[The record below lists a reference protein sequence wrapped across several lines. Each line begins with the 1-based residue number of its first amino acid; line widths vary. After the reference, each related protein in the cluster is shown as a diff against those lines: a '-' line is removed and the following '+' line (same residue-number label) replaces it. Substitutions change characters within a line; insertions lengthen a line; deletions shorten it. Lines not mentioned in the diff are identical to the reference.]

1 MSRGFVLIHFVHVHK
16 SLTEK
21 RNVALSLTQP
31 SSVIVLTQMSVE
43 TDRGGLRTIDYVDY
57 FEINPISVV

>member
-21 RNVALSLTQP
+21 TNVALSLTQP
-31 SSVIVLTQMSVE
+31 SSVIVLTQMSVK
-43 TDRGGLRTIDYVDY
+43 TDRGGLRTIDYVDD